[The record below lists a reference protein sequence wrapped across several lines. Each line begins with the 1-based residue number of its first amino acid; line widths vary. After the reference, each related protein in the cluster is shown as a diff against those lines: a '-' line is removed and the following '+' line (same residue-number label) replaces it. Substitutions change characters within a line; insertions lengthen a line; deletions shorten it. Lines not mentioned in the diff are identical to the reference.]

1 MADGSYTREPGYGAE
16 EHVDIRISAAGR
28 AATCNRRAHRAV
40 DTTASASLLRTHGA
54 TVHGVLNLR
63 FGLPI
68 APICGALAIM
78 LPLLAIARENEAQR
92 GLDRARTAAQ
102 ELDLATLGAVNAE
115 TGERGYTI
123 TGNTSFLDSYTSGR
137 EQFDASV
144 ANLRALGLGSGIE
157 DEIDAMVAAYDHW
170 LINWA
175 EPQVQL
181 VRAGGLGAARVR
193 TGSGIGVDLFGTLRS
208 KSDELGA
215 SIDQVVRDQ
224 KAEYDN
230 RNVQTD
236 VFVLFGGVA
245 AAIAAALVIAGG
257 RARWQ
262 AMHHLRAARAEL
274 ERERELGR
282 RRADVLASVSHDL
295 RSPLAGVVLQASILE
310 EQAEEDGKP
319 DLVAT
324 AQEVSR
330 GATRAALLVDELLDF
345 ARLES
350 GAMQLEIVPLELC
363 GVVKEAV
370 EDVRIARPSFAPEI
384 CDETGDE
391 LVPGDEERLRA
402 VFRNVL
408 ENAARYGKAPVRV
421 RLLPVDKRME
431 VHIEDSGAGIPEA
444 ERSSV
449 FRKYQRGST
458 AGGNKG
464 TGLGLYFSRE
474 LVLLHGGSMDIAW
487 SPLGGADFIISLPR
501 AATPAGG

>member
-1 MADGSYTREPGYGAE
+1 
-16 EHVDIRISAAGR
+16 
-28 AATCNRRAHRAV
+28 
-40 DTTASASLLRTHGA
+40 
-54 TVHGVLNLR
+54 VLNLR

-68 APICGALAIM
+68 ALICGALAIV
-78 LPLLAIARENEAQR
+78 LPFFAIAREDDAQR
-92 GLDRARTAAQ
+92 ALDRARTAAQ

-123 TGNTSFLDSYTSGR
+123 TGTPSFLDSYTSGR
-137 EQFDASV
+137 QQFDTSV
-144 ANLRALGLGSGIE
+144 ANLRALDLGAGI
-157 DEIDAMVAAYDHW
+157 DGQIDAMVAAYNHW

-193 TGSGIGVDLFGTLRS
+193 TGSGIGVDLFNTLRS
-208 KSDELGA
+208 RSEDLGVT
-215 SIDQVVRDQ
+215 IDQHVRDQ
-224 KAEYDN
+224 KTEHDN

-236 VFVLFGGVA
+236 IFVLAGGVA
-245 AAIAAALVIAGG
+245 AAIAAAFIVAGG

-262 AMHHLRAARAEL
+262 AMHNLRAARAEL

-319 DLVAT
+319 DLVST
-324 AQEVSR
+324 AHEVSR

-350 GAMQLEIVPLELC
+350 GAMQLEIVPLELG
-363 GVVKEAV
+363 GVVKEAI

-402 VFRNVL
+402 VFRNTL
-408 ENAARYGKAPVRV
+408 ENAARYGKSPVRV
-421 RLLPVDKRME
+421 RLLPVAKRIE
-431 VHIEDSGAGIPEA
+431 VHVEDSGSGIPEA

-474 LVLLHGGSMDIAW
+474 LVLLHGGTMDVRA
-487 SPLGGADFIISLPR
+487 SALGGADFVVSLPR
-501 AATPAGG
+501 GATPASG

>member
-1 MADGSYTREPGYGAE
+1 M
-16 EHVDIRISAAGR
+16 
-28 AATCNRRAHRAV
+28 
-40 DTTASASLLRTHGA
+40 
-54 TVHGVLNLR
+54 LNLR

-68 APICGALAIM
+68 ALICGALAII
-78 LPLLAIARENEAQR
+78 LPFFAIQREDDAQR
-92 GLDRARTAAQ
+92 ALDRARTAAQ
-102 ELDLATLGAVNAE
+102 ELDIATLGAVNAE

-137 EQFDASV
+137 QQFDTSV
-144 ANLRALGLGSGIE
+144 ASLRALHLGANIDG
-157 DEIDAMVAAYDHW
+157 EIDAMVAAYNHW

-193 TGSGIGVDLFGTLRS
+193 TGSGIGVDLFNTLRS
-208 KSDELGA
+208 RSEDLGA
-215 SIDQVVRDQ
+215 AIDQRVAAQ
-224 KAEYDN
+224 KSEHDE
-230 RNVQTD
+230 RNIQTD
-236 VFVLFGGVA
+236 IFVLAGGVA
-245 AAIAAALVIAGG
+245 AAIAAAFIVAGG

-262 AMHHLRAARAEL
+262 AMHNLRAARAEL

-310 EQAEEDGKP
+310 EQAEEDGND

-350 GAMQLEIVPLELC
+350 GAMQLEIAPLELC

-384 CDETGDE
+384 CDDTGDE

-408 ENAARYGKAPVRV
+408 ENAARYGKAPIRV
-421 RLLPVDKRME
+421 RLLPIAMRME
-431 VHIEDSGAGIPEA
+431 VHIEDSGVGIPDA

-474 LVLLHGGSMDIAW
+474 LVLLHGGAMDVRT
-487 SPLGGADFIISLPR
+487 SPLGGADFVVSLPR
-501 AATPAGG
+501 AATPANG